1 MRAVFVKVQSQYDA
15 TRAFTDELAAAF
27 ARRGFA
33 TTVIDA
39 VAEPDLALSFSREAA
54 TGPVTLVYTVG
65 ALGEWRDTQGRSL
78 GQVLGAPHVLQH
90 VDYPLSH
97 LDRLERTA
105 EDTAI
110 LTVDQTHVR
119 AVVSTFGPAR
129 FAHVAFCPHAAVGQ
143 PAQADL
149 DAFVQRP
156 VPLLFAGSYYGP
168 DAPAWRGGDA
178 GVAAIFDAALEIA
191 LDAEFVPALD
201 AVDQALRAHGLDP
214 ADPNLERLRKLSTA
228 VHEQVRRT
236 RRRAFLDAAGAAG
249 LPLHLAGG
257 GYEGRFDHYPTF
269 NPLGQAS
276 LPEVAQLM
284 GVARAVVN
292 INANFGAGSHERPL
306 TAMLAGAAVAS
317 DHGAWWAARF
327 DANAEILLYH
337 WKDLDA
343 GVARLA
349 ALVDD
354 PEAAWRMAV
363 AGQRRVM
370 AEHRFDHRVDDVLAA
385 AQAARTQR
393 PDLFATG

>member
-1 MRAVFVKVQSQYDA
+1 MRAVFIKVQSQYDA
-15 TRAFTDELAAAF
+15 TRAFTDELAGAF

-33 TTVIDA
+33 ATVIDA
-39 VAEPDLALSFSREAA
+39 PAEPDLALAFAREAA
-54 TGPVTLVYTVG
+54 AGPAALVYTVG
-65 ALGEWRDTQGRSL
+65 ALGEWRDAQGRSL
-78 GQVLGAPHVLQH
+78 GAVFGAPHVLQH

-97 LDRLERTA
+97 LERLERTA

-110 LTVDQTHVR
+110 LTVDTTHVH
-119 AVVSTFGPAR
+119 AIISTFGPTR

-149 DAFVQRP
+149 DAFAQRP

-168 DAPAWRGGDA
+168 DVPAWRGGDA
-178 GVAAIFDAALEIA
+178 AVAAIFDAALEIA

-214 ADPNLERLRKLSTA
+214 ADPNLERLRKLATA
-228 VHEQVRRT
+228 VHEQVRCV
-236 RRRAFLDAAGAAG
+236 RRLAFLDAVGAAG
-249 LPLHLAGG
+249 LPLHLAGS

-269 NPLGQAS
+269 NPMGEAS

-284 GVARAVVN
+284 SVARVVVN

-317 DHGAWWAARF
+317 DHSAWWADRF
-327 DANAEILLYH
+327 VEDEEILLYR
-337 WKDLDA
+337 WKDIDGGL
-343 GVARLA
+343 ARLA

-363 AGQRRVM
+363 AGQRRVT
-370 AEHRFDHRVDDVLAA
+370 AEHRFDHRADEVLAA
-385 AQAARTQR
+385 AQATRARR
-393 PDLFATG
+393 PDLFAAV